1 MTGTFD
7 NWSKSEKMEK
17 VGDKFEKSVDLP
29 DTSEKI
35 YYKVGHK
42 SPSIACEYPLFL
54 HSIDAPAPAFVL
66 RPPAPSKLSFLS
78 RCIKDRRVW
87 WSTDVPSP
95 MRHPHGTSPTELP
108 RLQLIR

>member
-17 VGDKFEKSVDLP
+17 VGDGFEKSVDLP

-42 SPSIACEYPLFL
+42 SSPPPSIALRVSAFL
-54 HSIDAPAPAFVL
+54 HSIDAHTCLPLRLVL
-66 RPPAPSKLSFLS
+66 RPPVPFELVLSFLS
-78 RCIKDRRVW
+78 GPPRCIMVRRVW
-87 WSTDVPSP
+87 WSN
-95 MRHPHGTSPTELP
+95 
-108 RLQLIR
+108 